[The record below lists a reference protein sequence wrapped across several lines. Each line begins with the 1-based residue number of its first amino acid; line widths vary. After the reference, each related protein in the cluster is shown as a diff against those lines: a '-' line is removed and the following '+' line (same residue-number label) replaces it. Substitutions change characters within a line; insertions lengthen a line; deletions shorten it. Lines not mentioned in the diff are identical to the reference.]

1 MMNSSEQPEHHYDLD
16 TQIGF
21 RLRLAMQRHAEIFFN
36 VMETGLTQAQYATLA
51 RLYLVGSCSQ
61 NQLGRSV
68 ALDSASIVGVVNRL
82 KASGLLTRTRDE
94 VDRRR
99 MIISL
104 TDEGRAL
111 VERVIPLAKQAN
123 EATLAK
129 LDTAE
134 RMMLV
139 HLLNKLTADDS

>member
-1 MMNSSEQPEHHYDLD
+1 MTTSSDLPEQHYDLD

-21 RLRLAMQRHAEIFFN
+21 RLRLAMQRLAEIFFN

-82 KASGLLTRTRDE
+82 KVNGLLTRVRDE

-104 TDEGRAL
+104 TYEGRAL
-111 VERVIPLAKQAN
+111 IERVIPLAKQAN
-123 EATLAK
+123 ESTLSK
-129 LDTAE
+129 LDMAE

-139 HLLNKLTADDS
+139 HLLNKLTTDYS